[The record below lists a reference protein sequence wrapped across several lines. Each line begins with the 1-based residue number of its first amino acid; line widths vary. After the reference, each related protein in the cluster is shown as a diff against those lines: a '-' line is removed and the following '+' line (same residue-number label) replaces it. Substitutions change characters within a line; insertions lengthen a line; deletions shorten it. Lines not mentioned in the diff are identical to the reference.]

1 MSCCSQDQS
10 PRQRHIAEAKRH
22 SLGPSSELR
31 RRDGSGSELSPTQSK
46 KLMGKVTQSAQKE
59 PEPPAGNGPQYL
71 FTAQNNLPLQET
83 SFFGWR
89 ETSTANRSIQTPPS
103 PARPQHRSTPVG
115 PAAPRA
121 CLCVWV
127 GGWVRV
133 SVCVCVCACVDE
145 GNVKRQQ

>member
-1 MSCCSQDQS
+1 MHVQSRPALPCPEPRVSCCSQDQS

-22 SLGPSSELR
+22 SLGPLRSELR

-71 FTAQNNLPLQET
+71 FTAQNNLPLKET

-103 PARPQHRSTPVG
+103 PARPQHRSTPG
-115 PAAPRA
+115 GSCSPTRMP
-121 CLCVWV
+121 VWV
-127 GGWVRV
+127 GG
-133 SVCVCVCACVDE
+133 CV
-145 GNVKRQQ
+145 